1 MIFSPP
7 NLPQSPFDVRPGAY
21 NTPGIGD
28 GLPQNQPFVWG
39 AGGARLTPEQLL
51 AEQEMARDRMKSD
64 YSPVSSVWQG
74 LGRVADN
81 WLGALDARRFD
92 KEQVAATERS
102 NSVLQGLMNSP
113 DQGSLISAASDP
125 YLNSGARDVATLL
138 LKNSLPKRKE
148 YDDFQNRLIEGGILP
163 GTQEWIDA
171 NRGAAMNTSDPIINA
186 TVGGRD
192 FFGPR
197 SLLQSEIGK
206 GGDPQS
212 GGGGGQQPPP
222 SSAFQ
227 PDMILNNAKLQGF
240 ISPEDYAS
248 LQEQLGPNGK
258 MAMDGWLN
266 GSGVKIGQK
275 VDGKMYYQI
284 NGKWYDNPEGR

>member
-7 NLPQSPFDVRPGAY
+7 NLPQTPFDVRPQAY
-21 NTPGIGD
+21 GTPGIGD

-81 WLGALDARRFD
+81 WLGALDARRLD
-92 KEQVAATERS
+92 KEQAATTERS

-125 YLNSGARDVATLL
+125 YLNSGARDVAALL

-206 GGDPQS
+206 GGDPQ
-212 GGGGGQQPPP
+212 
-222 SSAFQ
+222 
-227 PDMILNNAKLQGF
+227 
-240 ISPEDYAS
+240 ISPSPGPVGSAAPAS
-248 LQEQLGPNGK
+248 AGPGVPHLTVDQMRSIGQGVNFAQWQQREQLPVLVTSPEE
-258 MAMDGWLN
+258 MASVPVGTMVISLDGRR
-266 GSGVKIGQK
+266 GVKK
-275 VDGKMYYQI
+275 
-284 NGKWYDNPEGR
+284 